1 MVGNDAAPEFS
12 AKVLPA
18 GSAPADRTFKPNPVN
33 EIPGQADN
41 ADSSETTSASDTLG
55 GATSAD
61 VHTGLGHPGSG
72 MGSAEERHDGKTKRA
87 RDNQGL
93 QGKAEGGSGLTGD
106 ANAEA
111 ASLLKDHKSGHQ
123 TENEHNVSLDGA
135 ESKEP
140 VGAEQVASMGQEER
154 KRDYDRSSYTA
165 QGGPN
170 A

>member
-1 MVGNDAAPEFS
+1 M
-12 AKVLPA
+12 
-18 GSAPADRTFKPNPVN
+18 N
-33 EIPGQADN
+33 EVPGQADN
-41 ADSSETTSASDTLG
+41 PDSSETTSALDTLG

-61 VHTGLGHPGSG
+61 VHTGLGHPGQG
-72 MGSAEERHDGKTKRA
+72 MGSAEERHDGKTKRV
-87 RDNQGL
+87 RENQGL
-93 QGKAEGGSGLTGD
+93 QGQAEGGSGLHGD
-106 ANAEA
+106 TSAEA
-111 ASLLKDHKSGHQ
+111 ASLLKDHKSGPE
-123 TENEHNVSLDGA
+123 TTKEHNVSLDGA